1 VTERAVLLT
10 PMNRPHARTSKQE
23 QRERTEYGAEHA
35 RVQPALRRRLAIGR
49 ASAVPLVE
57 TSPNGLRQ
65 NTDHD
70 PDSNAKESH
79 ARLLKVE
86 AVVASEY
93 DGEAVEEEVEQTED
107 EGGPKVEE
115 ERLEG
120 SENRRGESSA
130 RKQRSERRQQR
141 SDDEKRCSDE

>member
-1 VTERAVLLT
+1 
-10 PMNRPHARTSKQE
+10 
-23 QRERTEYGAEHA
+23 
-35 RVQPALRRRLAIGR
+35 
-49 ASAVPLVE
+49 
-57 TSPNGLRQ
+57 
-65 NTDHD
+65 
-70 PDSNAKESH
+70 
-79 ARLLKVE
+79 LKVE

-141 SDDEKRCSDE
+141 SDDEKRCSDEWETSNSLRKIVELKHGLLTIGSDAKILKGVVTLILRVSVKLFWALSLAA